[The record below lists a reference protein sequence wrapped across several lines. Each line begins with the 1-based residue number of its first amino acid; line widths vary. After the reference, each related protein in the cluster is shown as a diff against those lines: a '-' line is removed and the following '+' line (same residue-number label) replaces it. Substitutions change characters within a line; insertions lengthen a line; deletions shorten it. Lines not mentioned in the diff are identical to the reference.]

1 MKQKKKKKK
10 GLIAG
15 VGSIVLMIL
24 VTLLKPD
31 ILGAFIQTVGNYLIH
46 KDELKITDEKE
57 CKVEIDE
64 SYSEYIKTHEHLRED
79 IIYIEDMY
87 SKWLSNNRVLPS
99 EDEDKLKH
107 ISSRL
112 FFIKDSD
119 EGNRL
124 KQKMKRWLIVLVP
137 SIKSD
142 MEEYEKIKEQ
152 MDQETT
158 TDVIKTPDTSEL
170 PELIEAM
177 EEYDKYFKTFIKN
190 EEQNCVNRKKENK

>member
-24 VTLLKPD
+24 VTLVKPD

-79 IIYIEDMY
+79 IILKICILSGLAIIEFC
-87 SKWLSNNRVLPS
+87 LV
-99 EDEDKLKH
+99 
-107 ISSRL
+107 
-112 FFIKDSD
+112 
-119 EGNRL
+119 
-124 KQKMKRWLIVLVP
+124 KMKINLNIYPVGFSL
-137 SIKSD
+137 
-142 MEEYEKIKEQ
+142 
-152 MDQETT
+152 
-158 TDVIKTPDTSEL
+158 
-170 PELIEAM
+170 
-177 EEYDKYFKTFIKN
+177 
-190 EEQNCVNRKKENK
+190 